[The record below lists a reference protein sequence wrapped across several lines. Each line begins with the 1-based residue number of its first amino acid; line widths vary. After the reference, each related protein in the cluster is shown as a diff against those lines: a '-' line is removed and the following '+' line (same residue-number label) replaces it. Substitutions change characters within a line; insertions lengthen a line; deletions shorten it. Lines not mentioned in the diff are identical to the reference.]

1 MINILIFMLIFAIVF
16 FSIKKIMLIKL
27 LTSPKILED
36 NCSGKT
42 YSNLYK
48 IHPKYLKSSHCI
60 FEKNY
65 YGYLIP
71 IPRVPSL
78 LYSNLHYW
86 YRKIFDVI
94 YEISFF
100 SFYKYYRL
108 YVPLSDIEDF
118 IESYNKILDCL
129 KEDVLNIYLNF
140 KKLNE
145 DKTLNKEKFFDNI
158 QDYKKFC
165 KIFKRF
171 DYPVFAIP
179 YFYQEKIKDI
189 HLLMKKV
196 ELRIKKIKKNF

>member
-1 MINILIFMLIFAIVF
+1 MINILIFMLIFIIVF

-48 IHPKYLKSSHCI
+48 IHPKYLKSNHCI
-60 FEKNY
+60 FEKGY
-65 YGYLIP
+65 YGYLID

-78 LYSNLHYW
+78 LYSNLYYH
-86 YRKIFDVI
+86 YRKIFNVI

-100 SFYKYYRL
+100 NFYKYYRL

-118 IESYNKILDCL
+118 IERYNEVLEYL
-129 KEDVLNIYLNF
+129 KEDVFNIYLNF

-171 DYPVFAIP
+171 DYPVYVIP
-179 YFYQEKIKDI
+179 YYYQEKIKDI
-189 HLLMKKV
+189 HLFMKMV
-196 ELRIKKIKKNF
+196 ELQIKKIKKNF